1 MIIRL
6 QPMGSLERKIEI
18 LGEASKF
25 DVCASMASPR
35 VVSGSNRIGN
45 PDKAGICHA
54 FTPDGRCIS
63 LFKVLMTNRCIY
75 DCKYCM
81 NRCSSAKEKAML
93 EPMELARA
101 FMGLYIRNY
110 VEGLFLSSGVWKS
123 AYDTVQKMIDSLQ
136 IIRMKYHF
144 KGYIHIKV
152 LPGTEKNQITQLM
165 EIADRVSL
173 NVELPNASRL
183 SEVCSMKNY
192 ETDIIKCQKH
202 IQQNIKEG
210 LVPAGQTT
218 QYIVGTAGES
228 DHEIMEN
235 LHWEYKNLDLKRGY
249 FSAFTPVKGSSIK
262 PHGSFQQERR
272 RENFLYRVDWLI
284 RKYEYQIGDIFSIM
298 DDEGMIPL
306 HTDPKISLA
315 FNEDIFPLDV
325 NEATYS
331 ELLRVP
337 GIGETSAR
345 RIINLRKVNKKI
357 TNYRDLQRSGA
368 VVKRVKPFLIVNGK
382 RQTRITEFLSKN

>member
-1 MIIRL
+1 
-6 QPMGSLERKIEI
+6 MGSLARKIEI

-35 VVSGSNRIGN
+35 VASGSNRIGN
-45 PDKAGICHA
+45 PDIAGICHA
-54 FTPDGRCIS
+54 FAPDGRCIS
-63 LFKVLMTNRCIY
+63 LFKVLMTNRCMY

-81 NRCSSAKEKAML
+81 NRCSSAKEKAMF
-93 EPMELARA
+93 EPNELARA
-101 FMGLYIRNY
+101 FMGLYVRNY

-123 AYDTVQKMIDSLQ
+123 ASDTVQKMIESLN
-136 IIRMKYHF
+136 IIRNKYHF
-144 KGYIHIKV
+144 KGYIHIKI
-152 LPGTEKNQITQLM
+152 LPGTDREQLKQIM

-173 NVELPNASRL
+173 NVELPSASRL

-192 ETDIIKCQKH
+192 ETDIINCQKH
-202 IQQNIKEG
+202 IKEYIQEG
-210 LVPAGQTT
+210 LLPAGQTT

-228 DHEIMEN
+228 DREIMES
-235 LHWEYKNLDLKRGY
+235 LHWEYENLDLRRGY
-249 FSAFTPVKGSSIK
+249 FSSFIPVKGSPIK
-262 PHGSFQQERR
+262 SHGSYHQERR

-284 RKYEYQIGDIFSIM
+284 RKYEYQIRDIFSIM

-306 HTDPKISLA
+306 NTDPKISLA
-315 FNEDIFPLDV
+315 LNDDIFPLDV
-325 NEATYS
+325 NEASYR

-345 RIINLRKVNKKI
+345 RIINLRKVNNKI
-357 TNYRDLQRSGA
+357 MNYRDLQRLGA

-382 RQTRITEFLSKN
+382 RQRRITEFLSKN